1 MNNAPFYMNTTTQGS
16 KAPLKIV
23 RLFLSLSL
31 NQVKSRVKTYAYMV
45 ITEWTEGKPS
55 DKIKNLQISEDFE
68 VVTPYPR
75 PGPAPLPTMDLKW
88 VIAVKKQPPPLEP
101 LVRPPIPNVDPP
113 MPLSPVRPPT
123 ADIPPTSMSNP
134 LTPIPIPSTS
144 ASTSAPPA
152 SATSPGH
159 PPSSLFEPYVPPAAH
174 PTHAL
179 YTEHKASVPVRP
191 SVSDSITVKKMD
203 PYEEG
208 LDFVFWF
215 GFEKLKLIF
224 GLVSG
229 SGSCALAF

>member
-1 MNNAPFYMNTTTQGS
+1 
-16 KAPLKIV
+16 
-23 RLFLSLSL
+23 
-31 NQVKSRVKTYAYMV
+31 MV

-101 LVRPPIPNVDPP
+101 LVRPPTPNVNPP
-113 MPLSPVRPPT
+113 IPSSQVRPPT
-123 ADIPPTSMSNP
+123 ADIHPTSMPNS
-134 LTPIPIPSTS
+134 LTPIPTQPALAPIHSSTS
-144 ASTSAPPA
+144 ASDFAPPA
-152 SATSPGH
+152 SATSPEH
-159 PPSSLFEPYVPPAAH
+159 PPLSLFEPYIPPAAH
-174 PTHAL
+174 PAHAL
-179 YTEHKASVPVRP
+179 YTDHKASMPVGP

-215 GFEKLKLIF
+215 GFQKLKLIF

-229 SGSCALAF
+229 SGSCTLAF